1 MTMNLWQFLSRSQ
14 MLRRRPR
21 PQQRLHLKR
30 TLARSQRLTLKLQ
43 SQRLKSQQRRETLN
57 KNKLNKIIKLRIE
70 FMFERVSWLA

>member
-1 MTMNLWQFLSRSQ
+1 